1 MKQQPILDFQE
12 DDLEHD
18 TRKAETLM
26 KRRVR
31 GLANNKK
38 AVLKE
43 VYIRSSDLVRLYSN
57 VNSKQRFNNLNDK
70 IILNHTY
77 DEDDFAMIKSF
88 KEEQLPAVHVP
99 TDEDYR
105 CVEHLYTK
113 SKLTLKEVDELQ
125 DECAR

>member
-1 MKQQPILDFQE
+1 MGCFIY
-12 DDLEHD
+12 
-18 TRKAETLM
+18 TTLSL
-26 KRRVR
+26 V
-31 GLANNKK
+31 LLLNN
-38 AVLKE
+38 V
-43 VYIRSSDLVRLYSN
+43 
-57 VNSKQRFNNLNDK
+57 FNNLNDK